1 MEVLNIEADLYNF
14 NNYRDNN
21 QRFYDLKYDFQVI
34 TKYINET
41 TYAIIVRRLDKNE
54 GWNIHLQVLAVYLDN
69 NTSSIIDVGISREQE
84 KEIIV
89 KTDFQISE
97 SNKPIEKLPIYNL
110 LVCPEPEKMSREEF
124 NALFNT
130 DIVCLPR
137 QLYAFGLDNGRVYV
151 YSEGYIMYHESIR
164 QVKLIL
170 SIALSFT
177 DYKKFY
183 FIVTCCDGYMELT
196 FNDKRI
202 IPKIIKNDECTNLTL
217 EENEY
222 PVFHKQKYIVSQSN
236 DINMPYTIDMI
247 DRHYLYCDLYNPFR
261 SFHRGIKFDTKINKI
276 VVGCRRERSWKQ
288 NFKYRRDIDMGQ
300 REYFYSDAIPKENIV
315 YPNWICDHDMVG
327 YKYILDIDGN
337 SCTWDATAWKL
348 NSGSVILK
356 TESRWRQWFYDD
368 YLPWVHYVPIKDDFS
383 NLQEMYQWCEENQDK
398 CREIITNAKQLFQKT
413 YRFHNVVKYTI
424 TLLDKLHEIND

>member
-21 QRFYDLKYDFQVI
+21 QRFYELKYDFQVI

-41 TYAIIVRRLDKNE
+41 SYALIVRRLDQNE
-54 GWNIHLQVLAVYLDN
+54 GWNINLQVLVVYLDN
-69 NTSSIIDVGISREQE
+69 NTSSVIDIDISTEQE

-89 KTDFQISE
+89 NTEFQIRE
-97 SNKPIEKLPIYNL
+97 SSKPIEKLPIYKL
-110 LVCPEPEKMSREEF
+110 LNCCEPEKMSREEF
-124 NALFNT
+124 NTLFNT
-130 DIVCLPR
+130 DIVRL
-137 QLYAFGLDNGRVYV
+137 QSQFYAFGLYNGKIYV
-151 YSEGYIMYHESIR
+151 YSEAYNMYHESIR
-164 QVKLIL
+164 QVKLIFN
-170 SIALSFT
+170 IALSFT
-177 DYKKFY
+177 EYKKFY
-183 FIVTCCDGYMELT
+183 FIVTCCDGYMECT
-196 FNDKRI
+196 INDKRV
-202 IPKIIKNDECTNLTL
+202 IPKIIKNDEYIL
-217 EENEY
+217 EDNEY
-222 PVFHKQKYIVSQSN
+222 PVFHKQKYVVSQAN

-261 SFHRGIKFDTKINKI
+261 SFHRGINFDSKINKI
-276 VVGCRRERSWKQ
+276 VIGCRRERSCKQ

-300 REYFYSDAIPKENIV
+300 RQYFYSDAVTKENIV
-315 YPNWICDHDMVG
+315 YPNWIKDYDMVN

-348 NSGSVILK
+348 NSGSVIFK

-383 NLQEMYQWCEENQDK
+383 NLQEMYHWCEENQDK

-413 YRFHNVVKYTI
+413 YRFHNIIKYVI
-424 TLLDKLHEIND
+424 TLLDKLHETNY